1 MTTPLIE
8 LDSLSR
14 QYRVGAQTIEAL
26 SDLTVHIAR
35 GEFVA
40 IMGPSGS
47 GKSTCMHLLGCLLS
61 PSSGGYRFDGRDV
74 QSLDPDEMAGLR
86 NSQIGFLFQSFNLLP
101 RATALDNV
109 ALPLLYSG
117 TGRELWRERAEEALC
132 TVGLEDRMGH
142 RPDQLSGGQMQRVA
156 LARALVNRP
165 RLILADEPT
174 GALDSQTGTEIMALF
189 QTLNAGG
196 ITIVLVTH
204 DEQVARCARRV
215 LRFHDGRMTADEV
228 VG

>member
-1 MTTPLIE
+1 
-8 LDSLSR
+8 
-14 QYRVGAQTIEAL
+14 
-26 SDLTVHIAR
+26 
-35 GEFVA
+35 
-40 IMGPSGS
+40 
-47 GKSTCMHLLGCLLS
+47 MHLLGCLLS